1 MVLYVKATPLEENMS
16 LTKFVARSALSAVFI
31 SGGIGEVSNAEHL
44 APAVDGAKE
53 KLPEAARGV
62 ADSLDS
68 KLLAQ
73 VDGVVMTAAGAALA
87 LGIKP
92 RFAAAVLAAQLIPV
106 TAVGH
111 RFWEADESDK
121 QGQQIH
127 FFKNLSL
134 AGGLLLTALGGPDKK
149 GKKKSK

>member
-1 MVLYVKATPLEENMS
+1 MS
-16 LTKFVARSALSAVFI
+16 LTKFVARSALSAIFI
-31 SGGIGEVSNAEHL
+31 SGGIGEVSNAEHI
-44 APAVDGAKE
+44 APAVDGAKK

-62 ADSLDS
+62 VDTLDS
-68 KLLAQ
+68 KLLVQ

-92 RFAAAVLAAQLIPV
+92 RLAAALLALQLVPV

-111 RFWEADESDK
+111 PFWEADEAEK
-121 QGQQIH
+121 EGQQIH

-134 AGGLLLTALGGPDKK
+134 VGGLLLTALGGPDKK
-149 GKKKSK
+149 KHK